1 MRVAVPGEAVGM
13 AERIIGEVRSYS
25 QFAQILRAWVAANDT
40 TYETIGAIAG
50 LPDRY
55 LAKMI
60 AATPVRSFSRMSLG
74 STLAAMGLKLLVAVD
89 VEQLDKMRPRFTP
102 RKKNASDA
110 MLARKSRAKPA
121 KGRNPLVANGA
132 LAAFYAHRRA
142 TMQTPQT
149 RRRIARA
156 AALARWRNGALPSEG
171 ASPAS

>member
-1 MRVAVPGEAVGM
+1 MRVAVPGEAAGM
-13 AERIIGEVRSYS
+13 GERVIGEVRSYD
-25 QFAQILRAWVAANDT
+25 QFTQVLRAWVTANT
-40 TYETIGAIAG
+40 TYECINDIAG
-50 LPDRY
+50 FPGNY
-55 LAKMI
+55 LSKMI
-60 AATPVRSFSRMSLG
+60 SATPVRSFSRMSLG

-110 MLARKSRAKPA
+110 MLARKSRAKLA
-121 KGRNPLVANGA
+121 KVRNPLAENSA

-156 AALARWRNGALPSEG
+156 AALARWRNGALPPEG
-171 ASPAS
+171 ASPAT